1 VPEGTDEVLDPT
13 WESEDIVAVRK
24 VFTLFDEI
32 IEKTN
37 GRLQIIV
44 LDHASEEVWGGLKNV
59 HLVDEWRGRGLF
71 LRHGGMHNAL
81 AFLGAI
87 VP

>member
-1 VPEGTDEVLDPT
+1 MTSRAKSTFRHVVPEGTDEVLDPT

-44 LDHASEEVWGGLKNV
+44 LDHASEEVWGGLKKCPS
-59 HLVDEWRGRGLF
+59 RR
-71 LRHGGMHNAL
+71 
-81 AFLGAI
+81 
-87 VP
+87 